1 MNPDVFISYSREDQ
15 QQVLS
20 LVEYLRDQG
29 LAVWM
34 DESDI
39 HGATMWTREIVEAIR
54 ACDLF
59 VLAVSSHS
67 TGSKNVVKELALA
80 SEREKIILPIYLEQ
94 CDIPETMEYQLAG
107 IQNIALHT
115 LHKGKA
121 YEFVHQTIRRL
132 GVGQPNQGESQALG
146 QAAPVV
152 PGSGHDAA
160 GSHMAPPKAKR
171 RTSMVFGIAAAII
184 MVFGAV
190 AYLAWPTSQPIAQR
204 SAERDSSQIRSLVVL
219 PFEDA
224 NVTRDQQHYAG
235 WMTRNVYR
243 RLASVDGL
251 TVISGTSIRLMNS
264 EKSSAEIGREFGV
277 DAIISGT
284 VSIAGS
290 TVELSVELI
299 DPETGGVIWIEVF
312 SRDRNQIHGMA
323 EEVVQKTSVKLGL
336 SKAITAT
343 PEQVTKRKVSPEVME
358 FFQLGRFYSNRTDKE
373 GIDKAI
379 EYFKKAVEIEPD
391 YASAHAW
398 MAWCYAH
405 QVPTKH
411 ISPDDGY
418 SKALASG
425 QRALSIDETE
435 PMGHS
440 VMGMVSAAYFHN
452 WKKAERH
459 LFRAVE
465 LEPND
470 ARLRILRCMS
480 LASVGRYDEALEEFE
495 ASIRIEPLNVFH
507 LMVGSIAAIRARQFD
522 LAESK
527 LKRSLEI
534 DPSYTDTYIH
544 YGDIFIQKK
553 EYDHALDIL
562 QKGLELGAGTW
573 KTEYEVGRR
582 IGYIYAITGR
592 QSEARKMAEQ
602 MDRERKQNPLIPS
615 GHSALIHIGLGEHE
629 RAMDMI
635 EEGYERRD
643 WWIQWLV
650 DHFLYDS
657 IREHPRFQEILD
669 KLNYPPELHVYQR
682 RMRESD
688 K

>member
-1 MNPDVFISYSREDQ
+1 MSFLNESTGPVSTDVFISYSREDQ
-15 QQVLS
+15 QQVLK
-20 LVEYLRDQG
+20 LVEYLREQG
-29 LAVWM
+29 LGVWM
-34 DESDI
+34 DETDI
-39 HGATMWTREIVEAIR
+39 HGATLWTKEIVEAIR

-59 VLAVSSHS
+59 ILAVSSHS

-94 CDIPETMEYQLAG
+94 CEIPETMEYQLAG

-115 LHKGKA
+115 LDKAKA
-121 YEFVHQTIRRL
+121 YEFVHQTISRL
-132 GVGQPNQGESQALG
+132 GVGQAREEGQALG
-146 QAAPVV
+146 QAVPVV
-152 PGSGHDAA
+152 PGSGHGAA
-160 GSHMAPPKAKR
+160 VGHMAPPKAKR
-171 RTSMVFGIAAAII
+171 RRSMAFGVAAAIMMVFGI
-184 MVFGAV
+184 VTN
-190 AYLAWPTSQPIAQR
+190 LLWPTNQPDTQPTV
-204 SAERDSSQIRSLVVL
+204 ERNLNQIRSLVVL

-224 NVTRDQQHYAG
+224 NVTSDQQHYAG

-251 TVISGTSIRLMNS
+251 MVISGTSIRLMNS

-312 SRDRNQIHGMA
+312 SRDRNQIQGMA
-323 EEVVQKTSVKLGL
+323 EEVVEKTSVNLGL
-336 SKAITAT
+336 SEAITST
-343 PEQVTKRKVSPEVME
+343 PDQVTKRKVSPEAME

-373 GIDKAI
+373 GVDKAI

-391 YASAHAW
+391 YARAHAW

-418 SKALASG
+418 TKALAGG

-495 ASIRIEPLNVFH
+495 SSIRIEPLNVFH

-544 YGDIFIQKK
+544 YGDILIQKK

-562 QKGLELGAGTW
+562 QKGLELGEGTW
-573 KTEYEVGRR
+573 KTQYEVGRR

-602 MDRERKQNPLIPS
+602 MDRKRKQNPLIPS
-615 GHSALIHIGLGEHE
+615 GHSALIYIGLGEHE

-650 DHFLYDS
+650 DHFLVL
-657 IREHPRFQEILD
+657 RRFQW
-669 KLNYPPELHVYQR
+669 N
-682 RMRESD
+682 
-688 K
+688 

>member
-1 MNPDVFISYSREDQ
+1 VSPDVFISYSREDQ
-15 QQVLS
+15 QQVLK
-20 LVEYLRDQG
+20 LVEYLRGQG

-39 HGATMWTREIVEAIR
+39 HGATIWTKEIVEAIR

-59 VLAVSSHS
+59 ILAISSHS

-94 CDIPETMEYQLAG
+94 CEIPETMEYQLAG

-115 LHKGKA
+115 LDKA
-121 YEFVHQTIRRL
+121 KAFEFVHQTIRRL
-132 GVGQPNQGESQALG
+132 GVGQPRQDENLALG
-146 QAAPVV
+146 QAE
-152 PGSGHDAA
+152 AA
-160 GSHMAPPKAKR
+160 SSQGGATVTGHMAPPKAKR
-171 RTSMVFGIAAAII
+171 RTSMAFGFATAIILVFGI
-184 MVFGAV
+184 V
-190 AYLAWPTSQPIAQR
+190 AYLVWPTNQPGTQPT
-204 SAERDSSQIRSLVVL
+204 AERNLNQIRSLVVL

-224 NVTRDQQHYAG
+224 NATGDQQHYAG
-235 WMTRNVYR
+235 WITRNVYR

-251 TVISGTSIRLMNS
+251 TVISGTSIRMLNS
-264 EKSSAEIGREFGV
+264 GKSSAEIGREFGV

-284 VSIAGS
+284 VEISGS

-299 DPETGGVIWIEVF
+299 DPETGGIIWIEVF
-312 SRDRNQIHGMA
+312 SRDRNQIQGIA

-336 SKAITAT
+336 AEAIEETS
-343 PEQVTKRKVSPEVME
+343 EQVTKRKVSPEAME

-379 EYFKKAVEIEPD
+379 EYFKKAVEIEPN

-405 QVPTKH
+405 QVPTTH
-411 ISPDDGY
+411 IAPDDGFT
-418 SKALASG
+418 KALAGG
-425 QRALSIDETE
+425 QRALSIDEKE
-435 PMGHS
+435 PMGHH
-440 VMGMVSAAYFHN
+440 VMGMVSSAYFHN

-470 ARLRILRCMS
+470 SRIRIGRCMS
-480 LASVGRYDEALEEFE
+480 LAEVGRYDEALKEFE

-507 LMVGSIAAIRARQFD
+507 LMVGSIVAIRARQFE

-534 DPSYTDTYIH
+534 DPSYTDTYPH
-544 YGDIFIQKK
+544 YGDVLIQKK

-573 KTEYEVGRR
+573 KIKYEAGRR

-615 GHSALIHIGLGEHE
+615 GHSALIYIGLGDHE

-643 WWIQWLV
+643 WWILSLV

-657 IREHPRFQEILD
+657 IREHPRFQALLD
-669 KLNYPPELHVYQR
+669 KLNYPPELHDYQR
-682 RMRESD
+682 RMREAD

>member
-1 MNPDVFISYSREDQ
+1 MSPDVFISYSREDQ
-15 QQVLS
+15 QQVLK
-20 LVEYLRDQG
+20 LVDYLRGQG
-29 LAVWM
+29 LTVWM

-39 HGATMWTREIVEAIR
+39 HGATLWTKEIVEAIR

-80 SEREKIILPIYLEQ
+80 SEREKTILPIYLEQ
-94 CDIPETMEYQLAG
+94 CEIPETMEYQLAG

-115 LHKGKA
+115 LDKAKA

-132 GVGQPNQGESQALG
+132 GVGQPEEEDNLALG
-146 QAAPVV
+146 QAAAVAPS
-152 PGSGHDAA
+152 SGH
-160 GSHMAPPKAKR
+160 GSIVGHMSPPKAKR
-171 RTSMVFGIAAAII
+171 QSAMVFGFAAAII
-184 MVFGAV
+184 LLLGAV
-190 AYLAWPTSQPIAQR
+190 AFLAWPTSEPGTHR
-204 SAERDSSQIRSLVVL
+204 SAKRNINQIQSLVVL

-224 NVTRDQQHYAG
+224 NVTSDQQHYAG
-235 WMTRNVYR
+235 WITRNVYR
-243 RLASVDGL
+243 QLASVNGL
-251 TVISGTSIRLMNS
+251 TVISGTSIRLLKS
-264 EKSSAEIGREFGV
+264 EKSSVEIGREFGV

-284 VSIAGS
+284 VAILGS

-299 DPETGGVIWIEVF
+299 DPETGGVVWIEVF
-312 SRDRNQIHGMA
+312 SRQRNQIEDIA
-323 EEVVQKTSVKLGL
+323 VEVVRKTSVKLGL
-336 SKAITAT
+336 AEPDNETS
-343 PEQVTKRKVSPEVME
+343 ESVTKRKVAPEAME

-373 GIDKAI
+373 GVDKAI
-379 EYFKKAVEIEPD
+379 DYFKKALEIEPD

-418 SKALASG
+418 TKALAGG

-440 VMGMVSAAYFHN
+440 VMGMVSGAYFHN

-470 ARLRILRCMS
+470 ARLRVLRCMS

-522 LAESK
+522 LAERK

-544 YGDIFIQKK
+544 YGDILIQKK

-573 KTEYEVGRR
+573 KTQYEAGRR

-615 GHSALIHIGLGEHE
+615 GLPP
-629 RAMDMI
+629 
-635 EEGYERRD
+635 
-643 WWIQWLV
+643 
-650 DHFLYDS
+650 S
-657 IREHPRFQEILD
+657 INVGR
-669 KLNYPPELHVYQR
+669 
-682 RMRESD
+682 
-688 K
+688 

>member
-1 MNPDVFISYSREDQ
+1 MSPDVFISYSREDQ
-15 QQVLS
+15 QQVLK
-20 LVEYLRDQG
+20 LVDYLRGQG
-29 LAVWM
+29 LTVWM

-39 HGATMWTREIVEAIR
+39 HGATLWTKEIVEAIR

-80 SEREKIILPIYLEQ
+80 SEREKTILPIYLEQ
-94 CDIPETMEYQLAG
+94 CEIPETMEYQLAG

-115 LHKGKA
+115 LDKAKA

-132 GVGQPNQGESQALG
+132 GVGQPEEEDNLALG
-146 QAAPVV
+146 QAAAVAPS
-152 PGSGHDAA
+152 SGH
-160 GSHMAPPKAKR
+160 GSIVGHMSPPKAKR
-171 RTSMVFGIAAAII
+171 QSAMVFGFAAAII
-184 MVFGAV
+184 LLIGAV
-190 AYLAWPTSQPIAQR
+190 AFLAWPTSEPGTHR
-204 SAERDSSQIRSLVVL
+204 SAKRNINQIQSLVVL

-224 NVTRDQQHYAG
+224 NVTSDQQHYAG
-235 WMTRNVYR
+235 WITRNVYR
-243 RLASVDGL
+243 QLASVNGL
-251 TVISGTSIRLMNS
+251 TVISGTSIRLLKS
-264 EKSSAEIGREFGV
+264 EKSSVEIGREFGV

-284 VSIAGS
+284 VAILGS

-299 DPETGGVIWIEVF
+299 DPETGGVVWIEVF
-312 SRDRNQIHGMA
+312 SRQRNQIEDIA
-323 EEVVQKTSVKLGL
+323 VEVVRKTSVKLGL
-336 SKAITAT
+336 AEPDNETS
-343 PEQVTKRKVSPEVME
+343 ESVTKRKVAPEAME

-373 GIDKAI
+373 GVDKAI
-379 EYFKKAVEIEPD
+379 DYFKKALEIEPD

-418 SKALASG
+418 TKALAGG

-440 VMGMVSAAYFHN
+440 VMGMVSGAYFHN

-470 ARLRILRCMS
+470 ARLRVLRCMS

-522 LAESK
+522 LAERK

-544 YGDIFIQKK
+544 YGDILIQKK

-573 KTEYEVGRR
+573 KTQYEAGRR

-592 QSEARKMAEQ
+592 QSEARDMAEQ
-602 MDRERKQNPLIPS
+602 MEQKRRQNPLIPP
-615 GHSALIHIGLGEHE
+615 GHSALIYIGLGEHE

-682 RMRESD
+682 RMREAD